1 MHISVHICP
10 VPYLV
15 FGSHFSVFGGVK
27 KKVASAEIF
36 SLLLTFLCT
45 MSVKCVVTVTA
56 KSSGGEGEG
65 HFCLICVS
73 TITYPSLSSMEM
85 GKGKLDSLRECEF
98 SPLMVLSGKFF

>member
-56 KSSGGEGEG
+56 KSSGGGGGRPLLLDLCQHHHLPIPVFHGNGEGEVG
-65 HFCLICVS
+65 FLAR
-73 TITYPSLSSMEM
+73 M
-85 GKGKLDSLRECEF
+85 
-98 SPLMVLSGKFF
+98 